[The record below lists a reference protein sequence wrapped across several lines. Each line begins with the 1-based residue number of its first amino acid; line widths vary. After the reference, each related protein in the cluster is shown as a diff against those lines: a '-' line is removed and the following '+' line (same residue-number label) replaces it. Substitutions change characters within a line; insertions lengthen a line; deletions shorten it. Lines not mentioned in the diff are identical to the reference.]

1 MAMPWKPKDA
11 TKFTK
16 KATSKIA
23 KRQFSDVANS
33 MLKRGESEGAAIRAR
48 PTPPLPRGR
57 REEMSEYHKWQRIGT
72 GSCGAS
78 VGLRSPQ

>member
-1 MAMPWKPKDA
+1 MPWKPKDA

-33 MLKRGESEGAAIRAR
+33 MLARGADEGAAIRAANAAVAKR
-48 PTPPLPRGR
+48 KKG
-57 REEMSEYHKWQRIGT
+57 KK
-72 GSCGAS
+72 
-78 VGLRSPQ
+78 

>member
-33 MLKRGESEGAAIRAR
+33 MLKRGESEGAAIRAANAAVAKR
-48 PTPPLPRGR
+48 KKG
-57 REEMSEYHKWQRIGT
+57 KK
-72 GSCGAS
+72 
-78 VGLRSPQ
+78 